1 MEKKTIWPRVL
12 SWLVSFVITVALAA
26 LGALVLDPV
35 LDGNTENFLFAML
48 ILALCLLWIFNL
60 CFYCVYIRKAKNK
73 QRVLDMLMQL
83 RDGGALAR
91 AVLER
96 KLRRQIRITRIYT
109 PFVMLLTAGACV
121 MAYVFPGLSV
131 IPLLAMQQL
140 VTRFWPEKDEFDPDL
155 PAMEDAF
162 ALQYALVNKA
172 REAVGETRPVRILH
186 DTDCGAAVMFH
197 KGTIWLRLGAALLD
211 NLSQEEVY
219 QVLLHEFAHM
229 QDKEQLRREQH
240 MNSTRKSMLFYCTD
254 LQEVEYFHL
263 QQIFASRDREEK
275 ADMTVQQL
283 GDPQAAASA
292 FAKIAYYDYYLRS
305 YLCPERAPEFY
316 EKETP
321 PEDWASRLSADFR
334 QVYLEAPEKA
344 RRILDGE
351 LQPRVSSHPVMRQRI
366 QNFGITDFT
375 VEFPTHE
382 DPWGLEAKK
391 AVARVDAKLME
402 LNRENYDL
410 RRQENYL
417 EPREKIAAWQAAG
430 EPMTYE
436 DTRDVL
442 DALYFDRRYQEAID
456 LSRRFAQTNTPEHER
471 CHAVFIEGLSRLKL
485 QDDSGIDVLYKAIEL
500 NSNYREPA
508 VEAIGD
514 YCVMLGLQEELE
526 RYRAFADN
534 LMQEQIRVDPL
545 FPVTPKDRLEA
556 VAEESFGPW
565 RMNLDFICS
574 AGGEELKRVFLVKKN
589 TSATTCAYIYFLEL
603 APDTEEKRTDEI
615 FNAVFMH
622 LDKQDEEYAL
632 DQLANAPW
640 LSKAAEYVIYE
651 K

>member
-1 MEKKTIWPRVL
+1 MKRKETWTVVGTWAVAL
-12 SWLVSFVITVALAA
+12 VITVALGA
-26 LGALVLDPV
+26 LGAVALMPV
-35 LDGNTENFLFAML
+35 LPAADMLFAGL
-48 ILALCLLWIFNL
+48 IAALCLLWIGNL
-60 CFYCVYIRKAKNK
+60 CFYSVYVRKVKNK

-96 KLRRQIRITRIYT
+96 KLRRQIRFARIYT
-109 PFVMLLTAGACV
+109 PFAVLLTVAACL
-121 MAYVFPGLSV
+121 MLYVFPGLSV
-131 IPLLAMQQL
+131 IPLFAMRQL
-140 VTRFWPEKDEFDPDL
+140 VARFWPEKDEFDPEL
-155 PAMEDAF
+155 PAMEDEF

-229 QDKEQLRREQH
+229 QDKEQLRREKY
-240 MNSTRKSMLFYCTD
+240 MDSTRKSMLFFCTD
-254 LQEVEYFHL
+254 LQLVEYFQL
-263 QQIFASRDREEK
+263 QQIFASQDREEK
-275 ADMTVQQL
+275 ADRTVQQL
-283 GDPQAAASA
+283 GDPQTAASA
-292 FAKIAYYDYYLRS
+292 FAKIAYYDYYMRN

-316 EKETP
+316 EQETP
-321 PEDWASRLSADFR
+321 PEDWTSRLSADFR

-344 RRILDGE
+344 RRILDCE
-351 LQPRVSSHPVMRQRI
+351 LQPRVASHPIMRHRI
-366 QNFGITDFT
+366 QRFGVTDFT
-375 VEFPTHE
+375 VAFPDHR
-382 DPWGLEAKK
+382 DPWGREAKK
-391 AVARVDAKLME
+391 AVARVDAKLEE
-402 LNRENYDL
+402 LNRENYAQ
-410 RRQENYL
+410 RRQESYL
-417 EPREKIAAWQAAG
+417 QPRETVAAWQAAG

-442 DALYFDRRYQEAID
+442 DALYFGRRFWEAID
-456 LSRRFAQTNTPEHER
+456 LSLRFAQTETPEHER

-485 QDDSGIDVLYKAIEL
+485 QDDSGIDVLYQAIEL
-500 NSNYREPA
+500 NSNYQEPA
-508 VEAIGD
+508 AEAIGD

-534 LMQEQIRVDPL
+534 LMQEQVRVDPL

-556 VAEESFGPW
+556 VAEDSFGPW
-565 RMNLDFICS
+565 RMNLDFIRN
-574 AGGEELKRVFLVKKN
+574 AGGEALKRVVLVKKN
-589 TSATTCAYIYFLEL
+589 TSPTTYAYIYFLEL
-603 APDTEEKRTDEI
+603 EPDTEEKREDAI

-632 DQLANAPW
+632 DRLTAAPW
-640 LSKAAEYVIYE
+640 LIKTAEYVIYE